1 MNILELLIFVLI
13 LFLLV
18 FVDGFTRIL
27 YLLLRYKPD
36 FFMYTFFRFS
46 IIILIILLFVK
57 IFPNFYFYAIGF
69 LVYLLVSGLIWRKIL
84 KIWFLNYV
92 KKEGY
97 MKDSV
102 KR

>member
-1 MNILELLIFVLI
+1 MNILELIIFILI

-27 YLLLRYKPD
+27 YLSLKYKPD
-36 FFMYTFFRFS
+36 FFMYSLFRFS
-46 IIILIILLFVK
+46 IIILIILLFIK
-57 IFPNFYFYAIGF
+57 IFPNFYYYAIGF
-69 LVYLLVSGLIWRKIL
+69 LVYLLLSGLIWRKIL
-84 KIWFLNYV
+84 KIWYQNYL

-97 MKDSV
+97 IKDSV